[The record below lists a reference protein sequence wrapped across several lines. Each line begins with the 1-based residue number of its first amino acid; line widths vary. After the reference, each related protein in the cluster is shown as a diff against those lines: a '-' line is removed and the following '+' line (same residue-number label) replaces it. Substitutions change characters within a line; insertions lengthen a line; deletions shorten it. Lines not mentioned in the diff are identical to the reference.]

1 MVQLPDTDDLGMIPR
16 TPLNYLPSS
25 LDLESADRGRHPMV
39 LKQDAL
45 MKIIRRSFFILLI
58 LLGLCPFPSYADHLD
73 VFASGKTFPVDFL
86 FKEEV
91 PSLKNLGPNDIGP
104 VLQKFIDNLINLGI
118 SYIHLRQ
125 KNYKKAFEIL
135 DEKINDEFVLTD
147 FRVYFLTV
155 ALRALAEENAQ
166 VEDYDEAI
174 EYLKE
179 AIKNQM
185 ILFKSFPLSP
195 FHEDV
200 PSILASIETQ
210 LGDVYFKKRDF
221 PAAWN
226 SYNNAL
232 AREYPNN
239 KQANLKIYTALARTY
254 EAGTDISEAADIHI
268 YLLNNYLSRQ
278 TKRAARIFLEDNQG
292 VTNDNIL
299 RLREVLNDKLEAVD
313 PPVKSVA
320 RKPTKWPHTNNEVFD
335 NLYHALSTDDFQKIV
350 DYGEKALKEFP
361 GNENARGILN
371 HINKAILKKMRSE
384 QWSEGID
391 RLLDLYPARSINKLA
406 SRLWENGYPDA
417 ALRVYQKVLDNHPAE
432 TKASHKALY
441 FMARIEEDNHRY
453 PEAIDYY
460 ERILSQY
467 NWGYFTP
474 SVQFKIP
481 WLYRMQGQ
489 LEEARKGF
497 NDLLKYAKPEKFRN
511 LENGSQGPDDFRPA
525 ALYWLAQTER
535 QLGNYESKAVF
546 LKQLI
551 ERFPMDFYAMV
562 ARVEMSLQPLNFLE
576 PQSIQKSSPRKWGL
590 GDINRKRI
598 SRAEKLISIGFLE
611 MGMKELSLIPQEK
624 NNQEFLYYLAQL
636 FKKAGGYQRAISLS
650 WGISRKN
657 HHDSISP
664 SLAEILFPKPYVE
677 KAIQESSQY
686 NLSPYLVMGLMR
698 QESAFN
704 KRVVSSA
711 NAIGLMQL
719 LPTTA
724 TRVARSMRTE
734 LPDRN
739 DLKKPAVNIQLGV
752 KYLSGLLRNFEDNII
767 FALASYNAGP
777 SKVRQW
783 MEVRSD
789 LKPLE
794 FMESIPYKETRNYVK
809 KVLRNYVIYKT
820 LYGEGGIHD
829 FQSILTVR
837 EN

>member
-1 MVQLPDTDDLGMIPR
+1 
-16 TPLNYLPSS
+16 
-25 LDLESADRGRHPMV
+25 
-39 LKQDAL
+39 
-45 MKIIRRSFFILLI
+45 MKTIRRSFFILLI
-58 LLGLCPFPSYADHLD
+58 LLGLCPLPSLADHLD
-73 VFASGKTFPVDFL
+73 VFATGKTFPADFL
-86 FKEEV
+86 FKEEI
-91 PSLKNLGPNDIGP
+91 PSLKNLGPNDIEP
-104 VLQKFIDNLINLGI
+104 VLQRFMDARDQVESPTQSNLIHLGI

-135 DEKINDEFVLTD
+135 NEEINEEFVLKD
-147 FRVYFLTV
+147 FGVYFLTV
-155 ALRALAEENAQ
+155 ALRALAEESVQ
-166 VEDYDEAI
+166 EEDFDQAI

-185 ILFKSFPLSP
+185 ILFKRFPSSP

-200 PSILASIETQ
+200 PSILAQIETQ
-210 LGDVYFKKRDF
+210 LGGVYFKKGDY

-232 AREYPNN
+232 AREYPNH
-239 KQANLKIYTALARTY
+239 KEAHLKIYTALARTY
-254 EAGTDISEAADIHI
+254 EAGADLSEAADIHI
-268 YLLNNYLSRQ
+268 YLLNNFPSSQ
-278 TKRAARIFLEDNQG
+278 TTRAARIFLEDNQG
-292 VTNDNIL
+292 VMNGNG
-299 RLREVLNDKLEAVD
+299 RLLNELLNDKLEEGD
-313 PPVKSVA
+313 PLVKSVA
-320 RKPTKWPHTNNEVFD
+320 RKSPKWPHTNNETFD
-335 NLYHALSTDDFQKIV
+335 NLYHALSTGDFQKV
-350 DYGEKALKEFP
+350 VEYGEKVLKEFP
-361 GNENARGILN
+361 GDENARGIFT
-371 HINKAILKKMRSE
+371 HINQAILKKVQSE
-384 QWSEGID
+384 QWNEGID
-391 RLLDLYPARSINKLA
+391 RLLDLYPVRYMNKLA

-417 ALRVYQKVLDNHPAE
+417 AQRAYQKILDNHPNE
-432 TKASHKALY
+432 TLACHRALY
-441 FMARIEEDNHRY
+441 FMGRIEEDNHRY
-453 PEAIDYY
+453 PEAINYY
-460 ERILSQY
+460 EKILSKY

-481 WLYRMQGQ
+481 WLHRLQGQ
-489 LEEARKGF
+489 LEEARDGF
-497 NDLLKYAKPEKFRN
+497 NKLLKYAKPEKYRD
-511 LENGSQGPDDFRPA
+511 LGNGFQEPDDFRPA
-525 ALYWLAQTER
+525 ALYWLAETER
-535 QLGNYESKAVF
+535 QLENYESRVVF
-546 LKQLI
+546 LKQLV

-562 ARVEMSLQPLNFLE
+562 ARIEMSLQPLNFLE
-576 PQSIQKSSPRKWGL
+576 PQSTQKSSPRKWGL
-590 GDINRKRI
+590 GDINRKRV

-611 MGMKELSLIPQEK
+611 MGMKELSLIPQEN
-624 NNQEFLYYLAQL
+624 NNQEFSYYLAQL

-650 WGISRKN
+650 WGISRN
-657 HHDSISP
+657 NRHDSISP

-677 KAIQESSQY
+677 NAIQESSQY

-734 LPDRN
+734 LPSHN

-752 KYLSGLLRNFEDNII
+752 KYLSGLLRDFEDNIV

-777 SKVRQW
+777 TKVKQW

-837 EN
+837 NN